1 MNRLLILLILLAPA
15 FYGIGFSQQVVSNDT
30 TQKEIKREKKEEE
43 KAERKEERIENSNRY
58 LKVVDGTDT
67 LEIKKHELHLRH
79 VKVLHDGLIELKAN
93 NVWAIEVFEDLAKA
107 TGYDI
112 QYHCDVNY
120 KVSAHLQGY
129 DPLYI
134 IDEFAYQNGLLAI
147 KEQNAFQIFSFNESN
162 ASDEKFIYIYSPRAT
177 DIKLLDKYIR
187 TFSLNAKITG
197 FEENNAYIING
208 TVAEIEE
215 AVKTL
220 RIIDSRPKQVSI
232 ELLIVEYQHGKE
244 FEWGFDIVNGT
255 YGRTGDINYL
265 PGSSG
270 IKGQDMISATYNFV
284 SKLKP
289 NFKVNLQALIAN
301 NLANVVTNPHVV
313 VVNGEMAKIDIKEKR
328 YIILQTA
335 TINGVTTTL
344 EKLDGGISLHV
355 TPTIMQD
362 DLVLLDLL
370 GSNSIFLGDIGDEN
384 YTIQSNDLTTKI
396 SVKNGETLVIGGLI
410 QNEATDNRGGVP
422 FISRIPIIGLLF
434 KNIYRNDSYSETVL
448 YITPYI
454 GPLQNPKFESNYEEL
469 KHLNNRLKREDKQLE
484 RKGIRNMFK

>member
-1 MNRLLILLILLAPA
+1 
-15 FYGIGFSQQVVSNDT
+15 
-30 TQKEIKREKKEEE
+30 
-43 KAERKEERIENSNRY
+43 
-58 LKVVDGTDT
+58 
-67 LEIKKHELHLRH
+67 
-79 VKVLHDGLIELKAN
+79 
-93 NVWAIEVFEDLAKA
+93 
-107 TGYDI
+107 
-112 QYHCDVNY
+112 
-120 KVSAHLQGY
+120 
-129 DPLYI
+129 
-134 IDEFAYQNGLLAI
+134 
-147 KEQNAFQIFSFNESN
+147 
-162 ASDEKFIYIYSPRAT
+162 
-177 DIKLLDKYIR
+177 
-187 TFSLNAKITG
+187 
-197 FEENNAYIING
+197 
-208 TVAEIEE
+208 
-215 AVKTL
+215 
-220 RIIDSRPKQVSI
+220 
-232 ELLIVEYQHGKE
+232 VEYQHGKE

-255 YGRTGDINYL
+255 YGRADDINYL

-270 IKGQDMISATYNFV
+270 IKGQDLFSATYNFV

-328 YIILQTA
+328 FIILQTA

-384 YTIQSNDLTTKI
+384 YAMQSNDLATKI

-410 QNEATDNRGGVP
+410 QNEATDNKGGVP
-422 FISRIPIIGLLF
+422 LISRIPLIGLLF
-434 KNIYRNDSYSETVL
+434 KNLYRNDSYSETVV

-469 KHLNNRLKREDKQLE
+469 KHLNNKLRREDNQLE
-484 RKGIRNMFK
+484 RKGIRKLLK